1 MKFFGYPEKVRGAER
16 ERERETEKGK
26 RNDDHWLPALALK
39 HPTPYEFPAL
49 ISIVVEKNTKQSNI
63 FRRSKIFFV
72 LATQQSE
79 LCKHCNLGIQVDA
92 QRYATATLF
101 YI

>member
-1 MKFFGYPEKVRGAER
+1 MKFFGYPEKVRGTER
-16 ERERETEKGK
+16 EREILRKGK

-49 ISIVVEKNTKQSNI
+49 ISIVVEKKTKQSNI

-79 LCKHCNLGIQVDA
+79 LCKNCNLGIQA
-92 QRYATATLF
+92 GTQKNATAKLF
-101 YI
+101 